1 MKFEWDEKK
10 RQANLEKHGIDFL
23 EAEIIFSH
31 PMIVK
36 PDRRRDYQEDRWA
49 ALGKLNT
56 NVVYVAYAKRGE
68 NIRLISLR
76 QANRKERKLYD
87 QTFKD

>member
-36 PDRRRDYQEDRWA
+36 PDRRRDYQEERWA
-49 ALGKLNT
+49 ALGKLST
-56 NVVYVAYAKRGE
+56 MVVYVVYAMRGE

-76 QANRKERKLYD
+76 QANRKERKIYD
-87 QTFKD
+87 ETFKD